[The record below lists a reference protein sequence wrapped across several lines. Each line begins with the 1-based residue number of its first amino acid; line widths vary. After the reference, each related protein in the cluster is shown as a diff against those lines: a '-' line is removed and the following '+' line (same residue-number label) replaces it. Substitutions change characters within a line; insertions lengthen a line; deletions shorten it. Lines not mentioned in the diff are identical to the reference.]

1 MNYFDIQEVLCVN
14 IIMATPYFY
23 IIKHIPTEKY
33 YAGCK
38 INSSADPSN
47 LMTQNGYK
55 TSSKLVKKLI
65 KQDGLESFSV
75 FRIKLFNDADK
86 ALNYESRFL
95 QKINAAENPKF
106 LNRHNGGKNFVNT
119 GGYKLSESTKNK
131 MRKPKSKEAI
141 EKQNESKRNRSKESY
156 QKMVETRKNNGN
168 AWISED
174 QKKKIKE
181 FNDSYWNSENR
192 KKHKETMV
200 KFYEQNPISDETRE
214 KLRLINSGENNNMFG
229 KTHSDSTREKMK
241 LAWAKRKQNNKK

>member
-1 MNYFDIQEVLCVN
+1 
-14 IIMATPYFY
+14 
-23 IIKHIPTEKY
+23 
-33 YAGCK
+33 
-38 INSSADPSN
+38 
-47 LMTQNGYK
+47 
-55 TSSKLVKKLI
+55 
-65 KQDGLESFSV
+65 
-75 FRIKLFNDADK
+75 
-86 ALNYESRFL
+86 
-95 QKINAAENPKF
+95 
-106 LNRHNGGKNFVNT
+106 
-119 GGYKLSESTKNK
+119 
-131 MRKPKSKEAI
+131 MRKPKSKETI

-200 KFYEQNPISDETRE
+200 EFYEQNPISDETRE